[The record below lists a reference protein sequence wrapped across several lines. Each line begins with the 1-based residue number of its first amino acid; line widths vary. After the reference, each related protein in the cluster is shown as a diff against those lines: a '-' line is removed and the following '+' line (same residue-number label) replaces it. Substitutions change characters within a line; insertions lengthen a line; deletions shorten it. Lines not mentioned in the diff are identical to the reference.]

1 MGSGPEKSL
10 ALQCWGPKRLN
21 QDGDFEVELK
31 DLGNPSLGGG
41 GASMKVPRV
50 LLCLRNSGE
59 VMSKKQWHGSHS
71 LGRRIGKGNRDGVE
85 KGKQPL

>member
-1 MGSGPEKSL
+1 MRPCLSKGKKRQQDVVSVGSGPEKSL

-41 GASMKVPRV
+41 
-50 LLCLRNSGE
+50 
-59 VMSKKQWHGSHS
+59 SKH
-71 LGRRIGKGNRDGVE
+71 KGV
-85 KGKQPL
+85 

>member
-1 MGSGPEKSL
+1 MVSLGSGPEKSL

-41 GASMKVPRV
+41 SKHEGAEGPAV
-50 LLCLRNSGE
+50 
-59 VMSKKQWHGSHS
+59 SKKQW
-71 LGRRIGKGNRDGVE
+71 RRLVWESQSRK
-85 KGKQPL
+85 

>member
-41 GASMKVPRV
+41 
-50 LLCLRNSGE
+50 
-59 VMSKKQWHGSHS
+59 SKH
-71 LGRRIGKGNRDGVE
+71 KGV
-85 KGKQPL
+85 